1 MGIKGTTA
9 AATLLAALA
18 VLASACERNASE
30 PSAPAATANE
40 VNGLKTPAA
49 FAAIE
54 GDEERSAALF
64 TELSKVMLHPR
75 CANCHPREGGPTQG
89 DDMHPH
95 NPPAV
100 RGFGM
105 GAAGMECSSCHG
117 PANVEFA
124 SMVGSIPGAEPWMLA
139 PESMGWAGASPAEL
153 CAQIKDEDLN
163 GGRTLDDLVFHN
175 TEDHLVNWAW
185 HPGEGRSPAPGDQE
199 TFGAL
204 TAAWAAAGGHCP
216 AG

>member
-1 MGIKGTTA
+1 MR
-9 AATLLAALA
+9 TLNIAGSTFSIAIIAAL
-18 VLASACERNASE
+18 LSACGQGPSE
-30 PSAPAATANE
+30 PAAPAND

-49 FAAIE
+49 FADIA
-54 GDEERSAALF
+54 DDADRAAALF
-64 TELSKVMLHPR
+64 GEMSKVMLHPR

-95 NPPAV
+95 SPPVV

-105 GAAGMECSSCHG
+105 GAAGMECSTCHG
-117 PANVEFA
+117 PANFAFA
-124 SMVGSIPGAEPWMLA
+124 SMEGSIPGAVPWMLA
-139 PESMGWAGASPAEL
+139 PQSMGWVGATPAEI
-153 CAQIKDEDLN
+153 CAQIKDTERN

-175 TEDHLVNWAW
+175 SEDHLVNWAW
-185 HPGEGRSPAPGDQE
+185 HPGEGRAPAPGDQE

-204 TAAWAAAGGHCP
+204 TAAWAQAGAHCP